1 MQHFVLPGFIL
12 ISLRHLPLN
21 KLSLAIATTVFLSA
35 CSTIN
40 DGNGSLADDS
50 ASGGSDSVIGRVIA
64 NRGAAA
70 RVQIPSGETLPSDEI
85 AFQDIWARLSH
96 GFQFSTDLDNR
107 QIQEQLAFYQKNSN
121 LLRVSTERADPFM
134 FEIAEALERRGMPA
148 ELALLPIV
156 ESAFNPNAAAPGNVV
171 GMWQIQ
177 GATARGLGLKQDWWY
192 DGRRD
197 PLASTEAALDYLAA
211 LHETFNRDWLLAL
224 AAYNAGPGNI
234 QKAIDR
240 NVSRDRPTDFWSLNL
255 PSVTKEY
262 IPKLIAL
269 SQLVAAR
276 DHYGVELADIK
287 NERVVEKVEIGYQ
300 MDLQFAASLAGLDP
314 VELYQLNPG
323 FRQWAT
329 HPDGPHSL
337 LLPVERKETFLNA
350 LASAPER
357 PQVTWDR
364 YVVQRGDSLSK
375 IARQFGTDVSAL
387 QQANGLN
394 GSRIIAG
401 ESLLIPRAYTAG
413 AALPIPNAP
422 QYAGSNSLP
431 VAPPD
436 SSPQYTVRSGDTLW
450 RIADRYNLS
459 VNSLA
464 QMNGINLDSI
474 LKPGQVLR
482 VKTDTAVVQ
491 AGGSTEASVPQIY
504 TVKAGDSLSRI
515 ARELG
520 VGVAELAAWN
530 GIGAGDLIHPG
541 QALVLHPGLDKLN

>member
-1 MQHFVLPGFIL
+1 M

-21 KLSLAIATTVFLSA
+21 KLSLAIATSVLLSA
-35 CSTIN
+35 CSVVN
-40 DGNGSLADDS
+40 DGSGVSDDAALADNES
-50 ASGGSDSVIGRVIA
+50 IIGRAIA

-70 RVQIPSGETLPSDEI
+70 RVQISAEGVLPADES
-85 AFQDIWARLSH
+85 AFQDIWARLSN
-96 GFQFSTDLDNR
+96 GFQLSAGVDNR
-107 QIQEQLAFYQKNSN
+107 QIQEQLAFYQKNAN
-121 LLRVSTERADPFM
+121 LLRVSTERAGPFM
-134 FEIAEALERRGMPA
+134 FEIAESLERRGMPA

-240 NVSRDRPTDFWSLNL
+240 NIARERPTDFWSLNL
-255 PSVTKEY
+255 PSVTREY

-287 NERVVEKVEIGYQ
+287 NERVVETVEIGFQ

-329 HPDGPHSL
+329 HPDGPHNL
-337 LLPVERKETFLNA
+337 LLPIGRKEEFLTA

-364 YVVQRGDSLSK
+364 YVVQSGDSLSK
-375 IARQFGTDVSAL
+375 IARQFRTDVSAL

-401 ESLLIPRAYTAG
+401 ESLLIPRAYTPG
-413 AALPIPNAP
+413 TPLPIPDAP
-422 QYAGSNSLP
+422 QYIGSSSRP

-450 RIADRYNLS
+450 HIANRYNLS
-459 VNSLA
+459 VRALA
-464 QMNGINLDSI
+464 EMNAISLDSI
-474 LKPGQVLR
+474 LKPGQVLQ
-482 VKTDTAVVQ
+482 VKSDTVVVQ
-491 AGGSTEASVPQIY
+491 AGGAPETAAPQIY

-515 ARELG
+515 AQEFG

-530 GIGAGDLIHPG
+530 GIAAGDLIHPG
-541 QALVLHPGLDKLN
+541 QALVLHPGLDNLN